1 MERNPDSRED
11 EGMRTKLEMLMIYE
25 RLRDELEMFTVY
37 HSPRDYPDKFV
48 VRRRRIGRKTGEPL
62 ADADWFYL
70 ADTLEEVRRHIP
82 GHCVRL
88 ERDPRDE
95 PQIVECWI

>member
-1 MERNPDSRED
+1 MSA
-11 EGMRTKLEMLMIYE
+11 
-25 RLRDELEMFTVY
+25 ELEMFVVY
-37 HSPRDYPDKFV
+37 NRPLDHPNKFV
-48 VRRRRIGRKTGEPL
+48 VRRWWIGRKVGEPL

-70 ADTLEEVRRHIP
+70 ADSLEEVRRHIP
-82 GHCVRL
+82 AHCVRL